1 MNRRRET
8 SADINY
14 FLVVT
19 NLLAGMRW
27 SRVTESPTSSLRRQ
41 INAAVPECVNGHVR
55 RVE

>member
-27 SRVTESPTSSLRRQ
+27 PRVTESPTSSLRRQ